1 MPPVKSFGERIAD
14 ALVEDGLLSARQIE
28 ELVEQQKQGGT
39 RLLKL
44 ILEKAYVSEQD
55 MAVCMGR
62 VLNTPPINLSRVT
75 ISLELAELLPREVAQ
90 NHKVVP
96 VSRLDNKLFL
106 AMADP
111 LNVLALDDVKRITR
125 LEVAP
130 LIASEK
136 AIIEK
141 LNQIDSAKSGSMED
155 IIEDAKKKQT
165 AESAQDGDDNVEISK
180 ESLEEVNLDQLA
192 ASSEEAPV
200 IKLANLILVQAIKD
214 RASDIHIEPFDKG
227 MKLRY
232 RVDGVLAEAT
242 PPPKQMQLALAS
254 RLKIMSSLDIAE
266 RRLPQD
272 GRMRLRVG
280 GKDYDLRVS
289 ILPTV
294 HGEKIVLRV
303 LDKGNLSASL
313 DKLGL
318 DPDTFH
324 QVKSAV
330 DAPHG
335 LILVTGPTGSGKT
348 TTLYSALNEL
358 NSPVFNIVTVEDPVE
373 FQIPGINQVPVK
385 KEIGLTFASA
395 LRSILRQDPDI
406 VMIGE
411 IRDTETAEIAVEAA
425 LTGHQVLST
434 MHCNDAPGAVARMDD
449 MGIAPFLISS
459 SVILACAQRLMRK
472 ICSHCKEPV
481 NYPEKMYRDLNIDPA
496 VFEGVTFY
504 RGRGCERCKNSGFA
518 GRLAIIEAMT
528 VTDEIRKLIIS
539 RGNTRELS
547 KVAIGQGMKTLRMV
561 ALDRVRDG
569 VSTLEQVLMLTAAH

>member
-1 MPPVKSFGERIAD
+1 MPPVKTFGERIAD
-14 ALVEDGLLSARQIE
+14 ALIEDGLLSVKQVE
-28 ELVEQQKQGGT
+28 ELMAQQKKEGT

-44 ILEKAYVSEQD
+44 IMEKAYVSEQD
-55 MAVCMGR
+55 MAVSMGR
-62 VLNTPPINLSRVT
+62 VLNTPPINLARINIALDV
-75 ISLELAELLPREVAQ
+75 AELLPRELAH

-96 VSRLDNKLFL
+96 VSRLENKLFL

-111 LNVLALDDVKRITR
+111 LNVLAIDDVKRITK

-136 AIIEK
+136 AIIDK
-141 LNQIDSAKSGSMED
+141 LNNIDSAKSGSMED
-155 IIEDAKKKQT
+155 IIQDAKAK
-165 AESAQDGDDNVEISK
+165 GDVVDADADNVEVSR
-180 ESLEEVNLDQLA
+180 ETVEEVNLDQLA

-200 IKLANLILVQAIKD
+200 IKLANLILVQAVKD
-214 RASDIHIEPFDKG
+214 RASDIHIEPFERG
-227 MKLRY
+227 LRLRY
-232 RVDGVLAEAT
+232 RIDGVLLDAT

-254 RLKIMSSLDIAE
+254 RFKIMSSLDIAE

-272 GRMRLRVG
+272 GRMRIRVG

-289 ILPTV
+289 IMPTV

-303 LDKGNLSASL
+303 LDKSNLSASI

-318 DPDTFH
+318 DPDTFS
-324 QVKSAV
+324 QFKSAV

-358 NSPVFNIVTVEDPVE
+358 NNPMYNIVTVEDPVE

-385 KEIGLTFASA
+385 KEIGLTFANA

-406 VMIGE
+406 IMIGE

-434 MHCNDAPGAVARMDD
+434 MHCNDAPGAIARLDD

-459 SVILACAQRLMRK
+459 SVILACAQRLMRR

-481 NYPEKMYRDLNIDPA
+481 TYPAKMYSDLNIDPSI
-496 VFEGVTFY
+496 FDGVTLY
-504 RGRGCERCKNSGFA
+504 RGRGCERCKNAGYA
-518 GRLAIIEAMT
+518 GRLAIIEAMSI
-528 VTDEIRKLIIS
+528 TDEIRKLVIA
-539 RGNTRELS
+539 RANTREMG
-547 KVAIGQGMKTLRMV
+547 KIAIGQGMRTLRMV

-569 VSTLEQVLMLTAAH
+569 ISTLEQVLVLTAAH

>member
-1 MPPVKSFGERIAD
+1 MPPVVKSFGERIAD
-14 ALVEDGLLSARQIE
+14 ALVEDGLLTTKQVD
-28 ELVEQQKQGGT
+28 ELLEQQKKEGT

-44 ILEKAYVSEQD
+44 VIEKAYVTEMD
-55 MAVCMGR
+55 MTVSMGR
-62 VLNTPPINLSRVT
+62 ILNTPPVNLARIGILPDV
-75 ISLELAELLPREVAQ
+75 ADLLPRDLAH
-90 NHKVVP
+90 NYKVVP

-111 LNVLALDDVKRITR
+111 LNVLAIDDVKRITR
-125 LEVAP
+125 LDVVP
-130 LIASEK
+130 MISSER
-136 AIIEK
+136 AIIDK
-141 LNQIDSAKSGSMED
+141 LNNIDAAKSGSMED
-155 IIEDAKKKQT
+155 IINDAQRQ
-165 AESAQDGDDNVEISK
+165 ADDDTDADNLEVSK
-180 ESLEEVNLDQLA
+180 ETMEDVNLDQLA

-214 RASDIHIEPFDKG
+214 RASDIHIEPFEK
-227 MKLRY
+227 MVRLRY
-232 RVDGVLAEAT
+232 RVDGSLLDVT

-272 GRMRLRVG
+272 GRMRVKVS

-289 ILPTV
+289 FLPTV
-294 HGEKIVLRV
+294 HGEKCVLRV
-303 LDKGNLSASL
+303 LDKSNLSASI

-318 DPDTFH
+318 DADTF
-324 QVKSAV
+324 QQFKQAV

-358 NSPVFNIVTVEDPVE
+358 NNPMYNIVTVEDPVE
-373 FQIPGINQVPVK
+373 FQVPGINQVPVK
-385 KEIGLTFASA
+385 KEIGLTFANA

-434 MHCNDAPGAVARMDD
+434 MHCNDAPGAIARLDD

-459 SVILACAQRLMRK
+459 SVILACAQRLMRR

-481 NYPEKMYRDLNIDPA
+481 TYPQKMYTDLNIDPTI
-496 VFEGVTFY
+496 FEGVTLY
-504 RGRGCERCKNSGFA
+504 RGRGCERCKNSGYA

-528 VTDEIRKLIIS
+528 ITDEIRKLVIA
-539 RGNTRELS
+539 RANTREMG
-547 KVAIGQGMKTLRMV
+547 KIAVGQGMRTLRMA

-569 VSTLEQVLMLTAAH
+569 ISTLEQVLMLTSSH

>member
-14 ALVEDGLLSARQIE
+14 ALVEDGLLSPRQIE

-62 VLNTPPINLSRVT
+62 VLNTPPINLARVT
-75 ISLELAELLPREVAQ
+75 ISMELADLLPREIAH

-111 LNVLALDDVKRITR
+111 LNVLALDDIKRITR

-136 AIIEK
+136 AITEK
-141 LNQIDSAKSGSMED
+141 LNHIDAARSGSMED

-165 AESAQDGDDNVEISK
+165 AESNPDDEKIEISK

-254 RLKIMSSLDIAE
+254 RFKIMSSLDIAE

-294 HGEKIVLRV
+294 HGEKLVLRV

-318 DPDTFH
+318 DPDTFR
-324 QVKSAV
+324 QVKGAV

-358 NSPVFNIVTVEDPVE
+358 NSPVYNIVTVEDPVE

-385 KEIGLTFASA
+385 KEIGLSFAAA

-434 MHCNDAPGAVARMDD
+434 MHCNDAAGAVARMDD

-459 SVILACAQRLMRK
+459 SLILACAQRLMRR

-481 NYPEKMYRDLNIDPA
+481 DYPEKMYADLNIDPA

-504 RGRGCERCKNSGFA
+504 RGRGCDRCKNSGYS

-528 VTDEIRKLIIS
+528 ITDEIRRLIIARS
-539 RGNTRELS
+539 NTRELS

>member
-1 MPPVKSFGERIAD
+1 MAPVKSFGERIAD
-14 ALVEDGLLSARQIE
+14 ALVEDGLLTTTQVE
-28 ELVEQQKQGGT
+28 ELLEQQKKGGT

-55 MAVCMGR
+55 MAVSMGR
-62 VLNTPPINLSRVT
+62 VLNTPPVNLPR
-75 ISLELAELLPREVAQ
+75 ISIPLEVAELLPRDVAQ
-90 NHKVVP
+90 NHRIIP
-96 VSRLDNKLFL
+96 VSRLENKLFI

-111 LNVLALDDVKRITR
+111 LNVLALDDVRRITK
-125 LEVAP
+125 LEVSP
-130 LIASEK
+130 MIASEK
-136 AIIEK
+136 AIIDK
-141 LNQIDSAKSGSMED
+141 LNSFDAAKSGSMED
-155 IIEDAKKKQT
+155 IIQDAQKKDNSEDA
-165 AESAQDGDDNVEISK
+165 DNLELAK
-180 ESLEEVNLDQLA
+180 ESMEEVNIDQLA

-214 RASDIHIEPFDKG
+214 RASDIHIEPYEKG

-232 RVDGVLAEAT
+232 RVDGVLMDAT
-242 PPPKQMQLALAS
+242 PPPKQLQLALAS
-254 RLKIMSSLDIAE
+254 RFKIMSSLDIAE

-272 GRMRLRVG
+272 GRMRVRVG

-289 ILPTV
+289 IMPTV

-303 LDKGNLSASL
+303 LDKSNLSASL

-318 DPDTFH
+318 DPDTFQ
-324 QVKSAV
+324 QVKTAV

-358 NSPVFNIVTVEDPVE
+358 NNPIYNIITVEDPVE

-385 KEIGLTFASA
+385 KEIGLTFANA

-406 VMIGE
+406 IMIGE
-411 IRDTETAEIAVEAA
+411 IRDTETAEIAIEAA

-434 MHCNDAPGAVARMDD
+434 MHCNDAPGAIARLDD

-459 SVILACAQRLMRK
+459 SVILACAQRLMRR
-472 ICSHCKEPV
+472 ICPHCKEPV
-481 NYPEKMYRDLNIDPA
+481 VYPEKMYSDLNIDPST
-496 VFEGVTFY
+496 FDGVTLY
-504 RGRGCERCKNSGFA
+504 RGRGCERCKNSGYA

-528 VTDEIRKLIIS
+528 VSDEIRKLIIS
-539 RGNTRELS
+539 RGSTREMG
-547 KVAIGQGMKTLRMV
+547 KIAVGQGMRTLRM
-561 ALDRVRDG
+561 A
-569 VSTLEQVLMLTAAH
+569 